1 VATPEPAASPRSG
14 ASPRPGPPPGTAPL
28 PARLGAALD
37 AFRHHIEAERG
48 LSRHTVRAY
57 VSDIAALLE
66 HAAATGAGAPADL
79 GIATLRA
86 WLAAQHGAG
95 QSRATLAR
103 RAAAARTFTAF
114 AHARGLMPADPGPLL
129 GMPRI
134 PRRLP
139 EVLSQEQVAAVLTA
153 SAAGPARPGSGS
165 VGPAAASA
173 RPGSASARPSS
184 GSGPAGSGPADS
196 GPARPGSGPASP
208 AAGSARPEGAP
219 PRGAED
225 RGAPDGLLARPGSG
239 AARAAGTPGRRN
251 SAKSGRD
258 DEDAALA
265 LRDSAIMELL
275 YATGIRVSELCGLDL
290 GDLDEERRTVRVLGK
305 GNRERTVP
313 AGIPA
318 VRAVGAWAR
327 TGRPVLV
334 TPASGHALLL
344 GARGGRLDPRTARRV
359 VHACLAAVPGTPD
372 SGPHGLRHAA
382 ATHLLEGGADLRSV
396 QEILGHASL
405 TSTQIYTHVSIERL
419 RSAYRQAHPRA

>member
-1 VATPEPAASPRSG
+1 MATPEPPASPRSG

-334 TPASGHALLL
+334 TPASGYALLL